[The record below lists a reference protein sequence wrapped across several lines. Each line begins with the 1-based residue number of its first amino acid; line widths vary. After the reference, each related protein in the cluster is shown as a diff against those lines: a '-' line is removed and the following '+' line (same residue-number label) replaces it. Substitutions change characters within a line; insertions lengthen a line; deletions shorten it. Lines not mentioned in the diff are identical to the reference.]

1 MRIAMTADVF
11 DAQLESAKVIAHFL
25 GAFPV
30 LIQSELG
37 TFKCDEGINP

>member
-11 DAQLESAKVIAHFL
+11 DAQLESAKVNFL

-37 TFKCDEGINP
+37 TFKCDEGINL